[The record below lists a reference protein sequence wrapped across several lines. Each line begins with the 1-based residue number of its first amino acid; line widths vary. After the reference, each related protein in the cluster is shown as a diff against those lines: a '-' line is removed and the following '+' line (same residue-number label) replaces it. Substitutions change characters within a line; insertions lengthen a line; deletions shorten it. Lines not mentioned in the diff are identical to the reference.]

1 MESVELTFVNG
12 SDTSS
17 SRRVLPPA
25 KPSGGSC
32 SLCDSDLPS
41 SAADD
46 ARLLSLRLLLRL
58 SHVTIPIKVQA
69 MTTTCNLMNTQR
81 EVTQAREGILPVI
94 TTTAISHDTPRE
106 PEGTLIEDYILRQC
120 LRLEGSSHTLHHFVV
135 PGSW

>member
-1 MESVELTFVNG
+1 MGDEDVDERVLSWWYGNTADRGFVNG

-69 MTTTCNLMNTQR
+69 MTT
-81 EVTQAREGILPVI
+81 VI

-106 PEGTLIEDYILRQC
+106 PEGTPPPFCGAGIVVTLVVVVVDIETK
-120 LRLEGSSHTLHHFVV
+120 H
-135 PGSW
+135 